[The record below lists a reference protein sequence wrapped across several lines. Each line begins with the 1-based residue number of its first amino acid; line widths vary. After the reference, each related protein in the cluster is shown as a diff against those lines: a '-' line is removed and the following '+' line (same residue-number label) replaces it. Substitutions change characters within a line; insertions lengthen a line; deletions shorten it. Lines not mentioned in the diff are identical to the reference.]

1 LNKNRATLRHNKQH
15 IKFEKAKEK
24 RPSSSSPSVL
34 SSSVTPALAVL
45 LAHHRTHALL
55 LLLLLLVLLFE
66 GEKFGL
72 LKSVIII
79 NRERKKLPSS
89 LFLEE

>member
-1 LNKNRATLRHNKQH
+1 MNKNRATRRHNKQH

-34 SSSVTPALAVL
+34 SSSVTPPLVVL
-45 LAHHRTHALL
+45 LAHHRTHAR

-66 GEKFGL
+66 GERFGL

>member
-1 LNKNRATLRHNKQH
+1 MTSFLDFWRAREFSSLNKNRATLRHNKQH

-55 LLLLLLVLLFE
+55 LLLLLVLLFE
-66 GEKFGL
+66 GERFGL
-72 LKSVIII
+72 LKSVI
-79 NRERKKLPSS
+79 N
-89 LFLEE
+89 

>member
-1 LNKNRATLRHNKQH
+1 MNKNRATLRHNKQH

-45 LAHHRTHALL
+45 LAHHRTHAR

-66 GEKFGL
+66 GERFGL

>member
-1 LNKNRATLRHNKQH
+1 
-15 IKFEKAKEK
+15 
-24 RPSSSSPSVL
+24 
-34 SSSVTPALAVL
+34 
-45 LAHHRTHALL
+45 
-55 LLLLLLVLLFE
+55 LLLLLVLLFE
-66 GEKFGL
+66 GERFGL